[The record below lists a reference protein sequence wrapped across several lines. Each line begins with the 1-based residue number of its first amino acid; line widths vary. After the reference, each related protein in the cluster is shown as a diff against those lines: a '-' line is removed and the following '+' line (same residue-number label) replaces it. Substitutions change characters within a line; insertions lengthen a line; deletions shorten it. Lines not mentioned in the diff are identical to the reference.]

1 MRSGIVMAR
10 LQRLFEPI
18 QVGNLQLRNRIK
30 MPAMAV
36 VPQVAEDEVV
46 RRLKAFYVER
56 ARGGVAIIGVSCT
69 ATRLI
74 EDPMLGLYDDRYF
87 KGLQGVTDAVH
98 AQGAKMYAQMG
109 VGYSWAF
116 GDGPV
121 ELVSPSGVS
130 LSGRPGTPFRMG
142 GPLEPTMPRALSV
155 DEIHQIVE
163 AYGDGARRAREA
175 GFDAV
180 EVIASV
186 GYVITQF
193 LSPLT
198 NKRTD
203 EYGGSLENRMR
214 FLLEIIENIKEK
226 AGPDFTYTC
235 RLSGADLLDGGYTV
249 EDTAQMARM
258 LEEAGIHEIDVMS
271 GWHNAQVPIIQTD
284 VPQGRW
290 AYMAEAVKREV
301 GIPVA
306 AGTQIQDVVV
316 AERVLAEGKAD
327 LVYMA
332 RALLADPELPNKARD
347 GRLADIR
354 PCMNCCRCIE
364 ASDSPP
370 VYCSVNARLGRE
382 HEYPVET
389 PAATNKR
396 VLVVGGGP
404 AGIEAARVAALRGHR
419 VTLCERGPR
428 LGGAL
433 ILAAIT
439 NRRMGNVVRYL
450 DRQVR
455 KLPVELRLNTEATP
469 ALVHESSP
477 DVIILAVGGAAPA
490 LDVPGGDGANV
501 LDHRDLKEMLAGR
514 GAGKGGRGQRTL
526 SRLGA
531 LFLRFFYDPSLIR
544 WLLRFGL
551 PFGRRVAVIGGSFAG
566 CELAVTLVEGGKEV
580 SVIEE
585 SSRIGADVG
594 IVHRWVWMRQLRQA
608 GARLET
614 GARVVEV
621 TGEGVRI
628 DKGGAT
634 ELIPADTV
642 VVAGGLKPDTA
653 LAGAFSGKAP
663 VVRVIGD
670 CAEPGKLLE
679 ATTSGFLAGQEV

>member
-1 MRSGIVMAR
+1 MAR
-10 LQRLFEPI
+10 LKRLFEPI
-18 QVGNLQLRNRIK
+18 RVGSLVLRNRIK

-36 VPQVAEDEVV
+36 VPPESDDDVI
-46 RRLKAFYVER
+46 RRLKSFYVER
-56 ARGGVAIIGVSCT
+56 AKGGVAMIGVSCT
-69 ATRLI
+69 ATRLVQ
-74 EDPMLGLYDDRYF
+74 DPMLPLYDDHLIGRLREIT
-87 KGLQGVTDAVH
+87 GDVH
-98 AQGAKMYAQMG
+98 AHGAWMYAQMG

-116 GDGPV
+116 DDGPV
-121 ELVSPSGVS
+121 EVVGPSGIS

-142 GPLEPTMPRALSV
+142 GPLEPMMPRALSV
-155 DEIHQIVE
+155 DEIHRIVE

-203 EYGGSLENRMR
+203 EYGGSLQKRMR
-214 FLLEIIENIKEK
+214 FLLEIIENMKQK
-226 AGPDFTYTC
+226 AGSDFTYTC

-249 EDTAQMARM
+249 EDTAEMARM
-258 LEEAGIHEIDVMS
+258 LEEAGVHEIDIMS

-290 AYMAEAVKREV
+290 AYMAEAVKKAV
-301 GIPVA
+301 SIPVA
-306 AGTQIQDVVV
+306 AGTQIQDVLV
-316 AERVLAEGKAD
+316 AEKVLAEGKAD
-327 LVYMA
+327 MVYMA
-332 RALLADPELPNKARD
+332 RALLADPELPNKAKE
-347 GRLADIR
+347 GRLGDIR

-364 ASDSPP
+364 ASDAPP

-382 HEYPVET
+382 HECPAET
-389 PAATNKR
+389 PAAAGKR

-433 ILAAIT
+433 VLAAIT
-439 NRRMGNVVRYL
+439 NRRIENVVRYL

-455 KLPVELRLNTEATP
+455 KLPVELKLNTEATP
-469 ALVHESSP
+469 AFIHETSP
-477 DVIILAVGGAAPA
+477 DVIILAAGGAAPV

-501 LDHRDLKEMLAGR
+501 VDPRDLKEMLAGR
-514 GAGKGGRGQRTL
+514 GVEKGERSQRTL

-531 LFLRFFYDPSLIR
+531 LFMRFFYDPSLIR
-544 WLLRFGL
+544 WLLRFRF
-551 PFGRRVAVIGGSFAG
+551 PFGKRVAVIGGGFAG
-566 CELAVTLVEGGKEV
+566 CELAVTLVGRGKEV

-594 IVHRWVWMRQLRQA
+594 IVHRWVWMRQLGQA

-614 GARVVEV
+614 GAKVVEV

-628 DKGGAT
+628 EKGGAT
-634 ELIPADTV
+634 ELVPADTV

-653 LAGAFSGKAP
+653 LASEFSGKAP

-679 ATTSGFLAGQEV
+679 ATASGFLAGQEV